1 MRQIGPGT
9 FAGQSFLENARCLVG
24 QKPGKPGEVL
34 PKNVRDGQ
42 FKRILETTT
51 DGVVTLDKT
60 GRYTYANPA
69 AERILGVSHELILQ
83 RTFDQTEWKFSTIT
97 GAPLPNDETPFKR
110 VLQETKAVYGM
121 KLVIERPDG
130 ERIVTSTNAAPL
142 FDADGHFD
150 GIVGVITDV
159 TDQQELLEHNL
170 AFHHTVAHDLRGPL
184 TVIQGHA
191 EMLKEAFRQGKVKGG
206 VVLNVEEILNGAEKM
221 NAMIEDLLDTSRI
234 EGGQVSLEQEPIDLD
249 SFVWP
254 LLQKPQKAI
263 TLNRLVT
270 RIPRGLPAVSADP
283 ARLERILL
291 NLVSNALKFSP
302 AESKVIIEARK
313 MGCEIIISVIDQGK
327 GIVPE
332 DCSRI
337 FKRFFQV
344 KGHQTSSGV
353 GLGLYICRLLVEG
366 HGGHIWVESKL
377 GEGSTFHFTLP
388 IAAEDIL

>member
-1 MRQIGPGT
+1 M
-9 FAGQSFLENARCLVG
+9 G
-24 QKPGKPGEVL
+24 QKPGKPDEDLSKIVRGGE
-34 PKNVRDGQ
+34 

-51 DGVVTLDKT
+51 DGVVTLDKL
-60 GRYTYANPA
+60 GRYTYANAA
-69 AERILGVSHELILQ
+69 AERILGVSRELILQ
-83 RTFDQTEWKFSTIT
+83 RTFDQAEWKFSTLK
-97 GAPLPNDETPFKR
+97 GDPLPSEEIPFKR
-110 VLQETKAVYGM
+110 VLQETKSVYGM

-150 GIVGVITDV
+150 GIVGVITDFSE
-159 TDQQELLEHNL
+159 QQELQEHNL

-191 EMLKEAFRQGKVKGG
+191 ELLKEAFRQGDVKGS
-206 VVLNVEEILNGAEKM
+206 VVLNVEEILDGAGKM
-221 NAMIEDLLDTSRI
+221 NAMIEDLLETSRI
-234 EGGQVSLEQEPIDLD
+234 EGGQVSLRQEPIELEN
-249 SFVWP
+249 FVWSF
-254 LLQKPQKAI
+254 LQNSQKAI
-263 TLNRLVT
+263 TLNRLAT
-270 RIPRGLPAVSADP
+270 RIPQGLPAVSADP

-313 MGCEIIISVIDQGK
+313 MGSEIAISVIDQGK
-327 GIVPE
+327 GIAPE
-332 DCSRI
+332 DCSRL

-344 KGHQTSSGV
+344 KGLQASSGV

-377 GEGSTFHFTLP
+377 GEGSIFNFTLP
-388 IAAEDIL
+388 IAAEDHLLSLNR